1 MADDVDMDAPQIST
15 LREETTP
22 EPNPAKS
29 TKFRVKL
36 LVNDKAEG
44 SRAGS
49 ISSKHGR
56 AESDDEDDEEDE
68 DEEDQLI
75 DDDEEE
81 APKPPPVALPPVQ
94 VPPPRGTPGKRGG
107 RGSRGGRRG
116 RGGGRGG
123 ASHVTGTQQQ
133 WLTCGT
139 SGAPTVP
146 DTRPESLDPSGVA
159 GESVLAPV
167 RKKPGPAKGSQRGM
181 RKKQSKYV
189 RLVFTLSRD

>member
-68 DEEDQLI
+68 DEEDAQRRRSSIDNYTGISIKVCRRREPICLCLPCSVGIVQL
-75 DDDEEE
+75 E
-81 APKPPPVALPPVQ
+81 
-94 VPPPRGTPGKRGG
+94 GG
-107 RGSRGGRRG
+107 
-116 RGGGRGG
+116 
-123 ASHVTGTQQQ
+123 
-133 WLTCGT
+133 
-139 SGAPTVP
+139 
-146 DTRPESLDPSGVA
+146 
-159 GESVLAPV
+159 
-167 RKKPGPAKGSQRGM
+167 
-181 RKKQSKYV
+181 
-189 RLVFTLSRD
+189 